1 MGILQLHNIT
11 KIYNEGKSNAVT
23 ALNEIELIIE
33 QGEFLAIVGKSGSG
47 KSTLLH
53 ILGGLDTPTSG
64 DVIYNGEMMNYTNIN
79 RLASYRNSKVGFVL
93 QDFGLLSRETVIE
106 NVCVPLLF
114 SDCPI
119 TKMKRKALDELKLVG
134 IDDLAKRKVT
144 QLSGGQKQRVAIARA
159 LVNNPD
165 IILADEPTGALD
177 SKTSYEIISL
187 LEELN
192 QQGKTVVI
200 VTHDLS
206 IAKRCGRVIE
216 IVDGKI

>member
-192 QQGKTVVI
+192 KQGKTVVI

>member
-1 MGILQLHNIT
+1 
-11 KIYNEGKSNAVT
+11 
-23 ALNEIELIIE
+23 
-33 QGEFLAIVGKSGSG
+33 
-47 KSTLLH
+47 
-53 ILGGLDTPTSG
+53 
-64 DVIYNGEMMNYTNIN
+64 
-79 RLASYRNSKVGFVL
+79 
-93 QDFGLLSRETVIE
+93 
-106 NVCVPLLF
+106 
-114 SDCPI
+114 
-119 TKMKRKALDELKLVG
+119 MKRKSLDELKLVG

-192 QQGKTVVI
+192 KQGKTVVI

>member
-1 MGILQLHNIT
+1 M
-11 KIYNEGKSNAVT
+11 
-23 ALNEIELIIE
+23 
-33 QGEFLAIVGKSGSG
+33 
-47 KSTLLH
+47 
-53 ILGGLDTPTSG
+53 
-64 DVIYNGEMMNYTNIN
+64 
-79 RLASYRNSKVGFVL
+79 
-93 QDFGLLSRETVIE
+93 LSRETVIE

-144 QLSGGQKQRVAIARA
+144 QLSGGQKQRVAIARS

-165 IILADEPTGALD
+165 IILADVPTRALD

-192 QQGKTVVI
+192 KQEMNSKLYVVLTFLLTIMILFIQNIMYI
-200 VTHDLS
+200 VNLLD
-206 IAKRCGRVIE
+206 IIPWDC
-216 IVDGKI
+216 

>member
-144 QLSGGQKQRVAIARA
+144 QLSGGQKQRVAIARS

-165 IILADEPTGALD
+165 IILADEPTRAIGF
-177 SKTSYEIISL
+177 
-187 LEELN
+187 
-192 QQGKTVVI
+192 
-200 VTHDLS
+200 
-206 IAKRCGRVIE
+206 
-216 IVDGKI
+216 

>member
-1 MGILQLHNIT
+1 M
-11 KIYNEGKSNAVT
+11 
-23 ALNEIELIIE
+23 
-33 QGEFLAIVGKSGSG
+33 
-47 KSTLLH
+47 
-53 ILGGLDTPTSG
+53 
-64 DVIYNGEMMNYTNIN
+64 
-79 RLASYRNSKVGFVL
+79 
-93 QDFGLLSRETVIE
+93 LSRETVIE

-144 QLSGGQKQRVAIARA
+144 ELSGGQKQRVAIARA

-165 IILADEPTGALD
+165 IILADEPTRALD

-192 QQGKTVVI
+192 KQGKTVVI

-216 IVDGKI
+216 IVDGKIKTMDSLPVDNNIAFCDIL